1 MIDSLEEKY
10 HGGERGDRS
19 EGQIEKKKRGDVR
32 DSGHNRDM
40 GDSAVRRQPCQKR
53 QNFHLKKLRY
63 GRDCIYT
70 YII

>member
-1 MIDSLEEKY
+1 MEER
-10 HGGERGDRS
+10 GERRERGDRD
-19 EGQIEKKKRGDVR
+19 EGQIEKIKRGDVR

-40 GDSAVRRQPCQKR
+40 GGGLGYCGDSLAQKKTELPS
-53 QNFHLKKLRY
+53 QKLRY